1 MPRIKAKNFETFQ
14 DGELTLCEC
23 KNRTLIRT
31 IQSNVRFGNRTI
43 GAVRFWNAK
52 VDGTVL
58 SKMIA
63 IPIIPEIHQKN
74 ILLIEN
80 RQYEIVQIQEKMDT
94 KPPCYYLS
102 LKSIQ
107 TSYKDERGVP

>member
-14 DGELTLCEC
+14 DGELEICEC
-23 KNRTLIRT
+23 EKRTLTRT

-43 GAVRFWNAK
+43 GAVRFWNAR
-52 VDGTVL
+52 VDGTEL
-58 SKMIA
+58 SKLIA
-63 IPIIPEIHQKN
+63 IPIVPEIHQKN
-74 ILLIEN
+74 IVLIGG
-80 RQYEIVQIQEKMDT
+80 RQFEIAQIQEKIDT

-107 TSYKDERGVP
+107 VAYKDERNE